1 MADPAPTDST
11 AATSEPAGERSMSD
25 RMKSVWQ
32 LYMKPR
38 MLGML
43 SLGFASGLPYMLIYS
58 ELAYWMKKEGVDLS
72 IIGFFAWI
80 GMAYS
85 LKVLWAPLVDR
96 LEIPWLTRRM
106 GHRRSWMLLAIAG
119 TVAGMLTIASADPS
133 TSVLQL
139 ALGAVI
145 LATSGATLDISIDAW
160 RIEAAPTDEQT
171 NMAASYVLGYR
182 LAIWGAGL
190 SYIVAGLF
198 NWNIAYLFMA
208 CVMALNGCVVFFIK
222 EPSREIRKRAAN
234 AKEALVENIVRPFF
248 GFVERLGLW
257 TPIVFLLVATYLI
270 SDKTMGPMAK
280 PMYQAVGYTE
290 IQVGLVSSIFGPW
303 PVIIGGFVAG
313 AISIKLGLI
322 RCLLI
327 GSALMVVTNAAFAW
341 LATVSDP
348 KTIYLFV
355 TVGADNLAQGFA
367 ATVFIAYLSS
377 LCDLKFAAT
386 QYAFLSAMFN
396 LIGKS
401 LSGFTGMIADSMGF
415 EMFFIFSAA
424 LGLPAILLTLLI
436 LFFGPDSAKGIRSEE
451 PLETVGE

>member
-1 MADPAPTDST
+1 
-11 AATSEPAGERSMSD
+11 
-25 RMKSVWQ
+25 
-32 LYMKPR
+32 

-72 IIGFFAWI
+72 VIGFFAWI
-80 GMAYS
+80 GMAYT
-85 LKVLWAPLVDR
+85 LKVLWAPFVDR
-96 LEIPWLTRRM
+96 LEIPWLTGRM
-106 GHRRSWMLLAIAG
+106 GHRRSWMLVAILG
-119 TVAGMLTIASADPS
+119 TVTGMLIIAAADPS
-133 TSVLQL
+133 SSVLQL
-139 ALGAVI
+139 AVGAVI

-208 CVMALNGCVVFFIK
+208 CVMALNGCVVFFIE
-222 EPSREIRKRAAN
+222 EPTRDIRHRAAN
-234 AKEALVENIVRPFF
+234 ARAAVVENIVRPFF
-248 GFVERLGLW
+248 GFVERLGIW
-257 TPIVFLLVATYLI
+257 TPVVFLLVATYLI

-290 IQVGLVSSIFGPW
+290 IQVGLVSSFFGPW
-303 PVIIGGFVAG
+303 PVIVGGFVAG
-313 AISIKLGLI
+313 AVSLRLGLM

-327 GSALMVVTNAAFAW
+327 GSALMVVTNGAFAW

-348 KTIYLFV
+348 KTAYLFV

-367 ATVFIAYLSS
+367 ATIFIAYLSS

-401 LSGFTGMIADSMGF
+401 LSGFTGMIADKMGF
-415 EMFFIFSAA
+415 ESFFLFSAA
-424 LGLPAILLTLLI
+424 LGLPAILLAFLI
-436 LFFGPDSAKGIRSEE
+436 MLAGPPAARGIRPDSSLE
-451 PLETVGE
+451 PAAD